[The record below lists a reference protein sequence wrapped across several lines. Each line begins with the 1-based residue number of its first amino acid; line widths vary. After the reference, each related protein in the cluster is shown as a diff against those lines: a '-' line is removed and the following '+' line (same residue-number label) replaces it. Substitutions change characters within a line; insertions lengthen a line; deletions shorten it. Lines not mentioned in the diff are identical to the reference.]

1 MPERGCDYCAD
12 TSNMSFGHVKQVA
25 VSEERGTVLLRCPR
39 CLWLYEDNQQGDPVR
54 VSASHAEHAF
64 GWQNEV
70 GSGDVE
76 PLWSDLIDGR
86 TTAEETATRARVLM
100 ETANATH
107 VANWGL
113 SSLYALTFRG
123 TGSVGDIAVAHER
136 WQRQV
141 RDYEADREG
150 WDRSYYQRM
159 ITDFA
164 ERHGTDRA
172 RHLGGRLVASG
183 ELTAEDVAAVLAPE

>member
-1 MPERGCDYCAD
+1 MY
-12 TSNMSFGHVKQVA
+12 FGHVEQVA

-39 CLWLYEDNQQGDPVR
+39 CLWLYEDDQQGDPVP
-54 VSASHAEHAF
+54 VSASEAEHAF

-70 GSGDVE
+70 VPRDVE
-76 PLWSDLIDGR
+76 PLWSDLMDR
-86 TTAEETATRARVLM
+86 RATAEETATRARLLM

-123 TGSVGDIAVAHER
+123 TGSLEGLATAHEQ
-136 WQRQV
+136 WQQQV
-141 RDYEADREG
+141 RDYEADPG
-150 WDRSYYQRM
+150 AWDRAYYERM
-159 ITDFA
+159 IIDFA

-172 RHLGGRLVASG
+172 SHLGGRLVASG
-183 ELTAEDVAAVLAPE
+183 ELTDEDVAAALAPE